1 MTGNSCYLERNMNL
15 EKNVVLYK
23 EMFHA
28 LSGGWAFVRRPIS
41 SRSEDALGVGHHG
54 L

>member
-15 EKNVVLYK
+15 EKNVALY
-23 EMFHA
+23 EEIFHA
-28 LSGGWAFVRRPIS
+28 LLGGWAFVRRPS
-41 SRSEDALGVGHHG
+41 LRGARMRFGVGHHG